1 MAKASIQTVAKEA
14 GVSVSTVSRTFAK
27 PNLVL
32 PKTRDRVLAA
42 ARKLDFQ
49 VSRSAAALKSG
60 QSFRIA
66 LLHADTIAVWFNA
79 NVFRGLN
86 SVFGPAGYD
95 ISVYGLSNAR
105 ERHDFFTELP
115 VRRNVDAV
123 IVCSF
128 DIDPD
133 EVSRLKDVNVPL
145 IGINTPSTI
154 GLDGAVCIDDKLG
167 MHTAFEHL
175 ISLGHRNI
183 AYVYGAALAQLTTMS
198 PTPTAVCFQT
208 DEMAIPVLYRLPQYG
223 LRVPRDL
230 SVIGFDDIP
239 FSVKMGLT
247 TLRQRPNDLGAIAAR
262 KALAAMEGPLSEPRF
277 ETVAPQLMLRDT
289 TAIAA

>member
-1 MAKASIQTVAKEA
+1 MAKASIQAVAKEA

-183 AYVYGAALAQLTTMS
+183 AYVLPRGRYR
-198 PTPTAVCFQT
+198 
-208 DEMAIPVLYRLPQYG
+208 IHVLP
-223 LRVPRDL
+223 
-230 SVIGFDDIP
+230 
-239 FSVKMGLT
+239 
-247 TLRQRPNDLGAIAAR
+247 
-262 KALAAMEGPLSEPRF
+262 
-277 ETVAPQLMLRDT
+277 
-289 TAIAA
+289 